1 MVPKTEGASRHM
13 HLILEKH
20 LTEELR
26 GRSSMHASN
35 FTSEESLGHH
45 HMRVMYYRGGIP
57 SVSTRELVGEHRG
70 VEASGQRSE
79 EATMSLER
87 LGTQNQASV
96 RMEVDSKECHG
107 TAKADLPIVKG
118 RRCEATDSSAM
129 GIATTW
135 YHRDE
140 TSIESLISCS
150 HGGRP
155 LIVKGA

>member
-1 MVPKTEGASRHM
+1 MVEQFEIMRRYDQERLTWEKSHKGLDYAERQVLDACIEFYIGGKPWSSSYEGYV
-13 HLILEKH
+13 LP
-20 LTEELR
+20 R
-26 GRSSMHASN
+26 GNSKCK
-35 FTSEESLGHH
+35 
-45 HMRVMYYRGGIP
+45 YK
-57 SVSTRELVGEHRG
+57 G